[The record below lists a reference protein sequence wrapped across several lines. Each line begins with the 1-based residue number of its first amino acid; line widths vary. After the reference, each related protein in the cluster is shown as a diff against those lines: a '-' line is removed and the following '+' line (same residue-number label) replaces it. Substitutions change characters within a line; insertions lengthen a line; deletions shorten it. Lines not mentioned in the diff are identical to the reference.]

1 MRDPCGQEGLGAGFA
16 WNEVEG
22 WRREAGKCQ
31 VIGMACGC
39 HVAMILGQ
47 GHGGG
52 VCHNVDKVVSE
63 VVE

>member
-1 MRDPCGQEGLGAGFA
+1 MFRQET
-16 WNEVEG
+16 
-22 WRREAGKCQ
+22 GKCQ

-39 HVAMILGQ
+39 REVMILGQ

-63 VVE
+63 VVG